1 MKNILII
8 GNSSIIFK
16 KVNQLSLKR
25 NYKVYS
31 TFYSKDNHKKNS
43 FFLDLQSEKSIDQF
57 SNKTKN
63 IKFDIVII
71 LSATQARKNISNYN
85 KSEIFK
91 VLNTNVV
98 GITLLLNKVINSFK
112 KNSTLVI
119 ISSSSFLNGGYDLV
133 YNISKSV
140 LTTLSKSLSKHYGHK
155 FKTITLLP
163 GLIKGSN
170 QVKNMKKERVL
181 YHKKATPVKK
191 LLDAGDIAKIIFEL
205 HNKHWLSANG
215 SEIRLDGGYR
225 G

>member
-16 KVNQLSLKR
+16 KISQLGSKK
-25 NYKVYS
+25 NYKIYS
-31 TFYSKDNHKKNS
+31 SFYSKNNHEKNS
-43 FFLDLQSEKSIDQF
+43 FFLNLEDKKSIEEF
-57 SNKTKN
+57 SNKIKN
-63 IKFDIVII
+63 IKFDIIVI
-71 LSATQARKNISNYN
+71 LSATQLRKNISNYN
-85 KSEIFK
+85 KSEVLK

-98 GITLLLNKVINSFK
+98 GITILLNKIINSFK
-112 KNSTLVI
+112 KNSTLII

-133 YNISKSV
+133 YSISKSV
-140 LTTLSKSLSKHYGHK
+140 LTTLSKSLSKHYGNK

-170 QVKNMKKERVL
+170 QVKNMKKKRVIH
-181 YHKKATPVKK
+181 HKKFTPVKK
-191 LLDAGDIAKIIFEL
+191 LLDAGDIARIIFDL